1 MRRTAEDAAAHQV
14 FIEVAHLLRP
24 PANLFAPRIVAGVLR
39 QAPRRVGCRRQKVQD
54 DW

>member
-39 QAPRRVGCRRQKVQD
+39 QAPRRGVP
-54 DW
+54 